1 MSSKKILLVEDDP
14 DQIALYKEA
23 FQLAGLS
30 VEVAR
35 NGEEGI
41 KKVKK
46 ELPDLVILDIVME
59 EVNGIEVLEAIR
71 GNPRTKK
78 IPVLILTNLVRDDV
92 KIKVRKLG
100 IVDYLVKTNFEPYQ
114 LAKKIKHLLKIK

>member
-92 KIKVRKLG
+92 KIKVKKLG